1 VLYYT
6 EQVNVEAQRKKG
18 KDLRVRENFAV
29 IEDAIARDAGVRFL
43 MLSDENPPEMFSDDI
58 DHLTPE
64 GIADVAAAIARE
76 IVALERGS

>member
-1 VLYYT
+1 
-6 EQVNVEAQRKKG
+6 
-18 KDLRVRENFAV
+18 
-29 IEDAIARDAGVRFL
+29 
-43 MLSDENPPEMFSDDI
+43 MFSDDI